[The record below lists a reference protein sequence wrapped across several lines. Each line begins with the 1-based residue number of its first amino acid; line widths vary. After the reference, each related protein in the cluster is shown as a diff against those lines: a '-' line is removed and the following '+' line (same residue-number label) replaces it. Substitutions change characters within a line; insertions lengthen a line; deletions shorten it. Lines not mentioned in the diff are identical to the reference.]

1 MKFRDLW
8 VYEKSKL
15 RCDIMLVKL
24 GDHYNA
30 YYSDAKRLYHDFDF
44 SEINRLNGE
53 IFSATITEQK
63 LFSVIDYYK
72 SQGITA
78 KILSEGK

>member
-1 MKFRDLW
+1 MNFKDLW
-8 VYEKSKL
+8 ALEKSKL
-15 RCDIMLVKL
+15 NCDLMLVRL

-30 YYSDAKRLYHDFDF
+30 YYTDAKRLYHDFDF
-44 SEINRLNGE
+44 TEINRLNDE

-63 LFSVIDYYK
+63 LFSVLDYYK
-72 SQGITA
+72 ANGITT

>member
-1 MKFRDLW
+1 MNFKDLW
-8 VYEKSKL
+8 NYEKTKKN
-15 RCDIMLVKL
+15 CDIMLIKL
-24 GDHYNA
+24 GNCYNA
-30 YYSDAKRLYHDFDF
+30 YYTDAKRLYHDFDF
-44 SEINRLNGE
+44 TEINRLNGE

-72 SQGITA
+72 SKGIIT